1 MPLPVQK
8 LFLLSLLPEELSHLV
23 NCRFWRWLIK
33 ELYDQLKP
41 HHFIFLSASV
51 PSALLELRSGAP
63 LLIFSLSEF
72 QLMQQILKTLLFFLY
87 RIVGRLLVV
96 SDPVYVRQEFR

>member
-8 LFLLSLLPEELSHLV
+8 LFLLSLFSEKLPHLID
-23 NCRFWRWLIK
+23 RTLRSRIIK
-33 ELYDQLKP
+33 ELHDQLKT
-41 HHFIFLSASV
+41 HHLIFLPAPV

-72 QLMQQILKTLLFFLY
+72 QLMQQILKTLLFLLY
-87 RIVGRLLVV
+87 RIVAAL
-96 SDPVYVRQEFR
+96 